1 MKKKIKIHIRNNH
14 WKKGFL
20 PCDLEGEKHSTIN
33 KEEFEKGLNKHPDIR
48 NKIDYLID
56 WDDDNFSSSMKDAN
70 ILLGWQFPTENLWEI
85 APNLKW
91 IHVSSAGV
99 NHLSPFDW
107 MMKDLVLTNSSGVH
121 AKKAGEFGLMSILM
135 LQNQITRIV
144 TNQKNKEFIT
154 LLSKP
159 INGFKVVVV
168 GTGSLGGSMIKHIS
182 KLGAEVIGVNR
193 KGNKVEGCSKIITFD
208 KIDEILPIADFLY
221 LAVPE
226 TLETIGLINK
236 KRLDSL
242 KPTCGIVN
250 IGRQS
255 VIDYEALRVKLEKN
269 EIAGAI
275 LDVFSH
281 EPVPKNSNFWD
292 TPNLIIT
299 PHISSDS
306 QGDYIKMV
314 LKIFFKNL
322 ELFIENKELKNQ
334 VDRKLGY

>member
-1 MKKKIKIHIRNNH
+1 MKKIRIHIRNNH
-14 WKKGFL
+14 WKEGFL
-20 PCDLEGEKHSTIN
+20 PCDLEGEKHSTITSD
-33 KEEFEKGLNKHPDIR
+33 EFEKGLSQYPEIKD
-48 NKIDYLID
+48 KIEYLVD
-56 WDDDNFSSSMKDAN
+56 WDEDNYIFSMKEADV
-70 ILLGWQFPTENLWEI
+70 LLGWQFPTNNIREI

-99 NHLSPFDW
+99 NHLSLFDW
-107 MMKDLVLTNSSGVH
+107 MKDDLILTNSCGVH
-121 AKKAGEFGLMSILM
+121 SKKAGEFGLMSILM
-135 LQNQITRIV
+135 LQNQMTKIV
-144 TNQKNKEFIT
+144 TNQKNKEFVT

-159 INGFKVVVV
+159 IEGFKVVVV

-193 KGNKVEGCSKIITFD
+193 KGNNVEDCSKVITFD
-208 KIDEILPIADFLY
+208 KIDEVLPMADFLY

-226 TLETIGLINK
+226 TEETIGLINK
-236 KRLDSL
+236 ERLDSL

-255 VIDYEALRVKLEKN
+255 VLDYEALRVKLEKN

-281 EPVPKNSNFWD
+281 EPIPKNSTFWD

-306 QGDYIKMV
+306 QGNYIKMV

-322 ELFIENKELKNQ
+322 KLFIENKELINQ
-334 VDRKLGY
+334 IDRKLGY

>member
-1 MKKKIKIHIRNNH
+1 MKKIKIHIRNNH
-14 WKKGFL
+14 WKEGFL
-20 PCDLEGEKHSTIN
+20 PCDPEGEKHSTITS
-33 KEEFEKGLNKHPDIR
+33 EEFIKGLSQYPEIKD
-48 NKIDYLID
+48 KIEYRVD
-56 WDDDNFSSSMKDAN
+56 WDEDNYISSMKEADV
-70 ILLGWQFPTENLWEI
+70 LLGWQFPTKNIREI

-91 IHVSSAGV
+91 IHVTSAGV

-107 MMKDLVLTNSSGVH
+107 MKNNLVLTNSSGVH
-121 AKKAGEFGLMSILM
+121 SKKAGEFGLMSILM
-135 LQNQITRIV
+135 LQNQMTKIV
-144 TNQKNKEFIT
+144 TNQKNKEFVT

-159 INGFKVVVV
+159 IEGFKVVVV

-193 KGNKVEGCSKIITFD
+193 KGNNVERCSKIITFD
-208 KIDEILPIADFLY
+208 KIDEVLPSADFLY

-226 TLETIGLINK
+226 TEETKGLINK
-236 KRLDSL
+236 TRLDSL
-242 KPTCGIVN
+242 KSTCGIVN
-250 IGRQS
+250 IGRHS
-255 VIDYEALRVKLEKN
+255 VLDYKALKIKLEKN

-281 EPVPKNSNFWD
+281 EPIPKDSYLWD

-306 QGDYIKMV
+306 QGNYIEMV

-322 ELFIENKELKNQ
+322 KLFLEKKELINQ
-334 VDRKLGY
+334 IDRKLGY

>member
-1 MKKKIKIHIRNNH
+1 MKKIRIHIRNNH
-14 WKKGFL
+14 WKEGCL
-20 PCDLEGEKHSTIN
+20 PCDLEGEKHCTIT
-33 KEEFEKGLNKHPDIR
+33 KDEFEKGLSQYPELKDNIE
-48 NKIDYLID
+48 YLVD
-56 WDDDNFSSSMKDAN
+56 WDEDNYISSMKESDV
-70 ILLGWQFPTENLWEI
+70 LLGWQFPTNNIRKI

-99 NHLSPFDW
+99 NHLYPFDW
-107 MMKDLVLTNSSGVH
+107 MKEDLVLTNSSGVQ

-135 LQNQITRIV
+135 LQNQITKIV
-144 TNQKNKEFIT
+144 TNQKNKEFVT

-159 INGFKVVVV
+159 IDGFKVVVV

-193 KGNKVEGCSKIITFD
+193 KGNNVEGCSKVITFD
-208 KIDEILPIADFLY
+208 KIDEVLNSADFLY

-226 TLETIGLINK
+226 TEETKGLINK
-236 KRLDSL
+236 ERLNSL

-255 VIDYEALRVKLEKN
+255 VLDYEALRIKLIKN
-269 EIAGAI
+269 ELAGAI

-281 EPVPKNSNFWD
+281 EPIPKNSTFWD

-306 QGDYIKMV
+306 QGNYIEMV

-322 ELFIENKELKNQ
+322 KLFIENKELINQ
-334 VDRKLGY
+334 IDRNLGY